1 MKAVAFE
8 LLTSW
13 IPEDLH
19 LLLNPH
25 STDAFGIMENTFV
38 CEAWILWFFLLI
50 LSLLGL
56 FVVLTLCRLMTF
68 SWNSLFG
75 YFLEILAAFYDSM
88 VWSGY

>member
-25 STDAFGIMENTFV
+25 STDAFGIME
-38 CEAWILWFFLLI
+38 IH
-50 LSLLGL
+50 L
-56 FVVLTLCRLMTF
+56 FVKLGF
-68 SWNSLFG
+68 FG
-75 YFLEILAAFYDSM
+75 SFY
-88 VWSGY
+88 

>member
-38 CEAWILWFFLLI
+38 RKAWILWFFLLI

-56 FVVLTLCRLMTF
+56 FVVFFC
-68 SWNSLFG
+68 
-75 YFLEILAAFYDSM
+75 
-88 VWSGY
+88 

>member
-1 MKAVAFE
+1 
-8 LLTSW
+8 
-13 IPEDLH
+13 
-19 LLLNPH
+19 
-25 STDAFGIMENTFV
+25 MENTFV

-50 LSLLGL
+50 LSLLGLFVVFFLLGL